1 MNRFRVHSNV
11 IASAGYDALCAI
23 LEIQF
28 VINGQICRYLNVPEH
43 IWYGLRM
50 AKSMEWYFQNNIMGR
65 YEERIHIP
73 EGEKDCEIC

>member
-1 MNRFRVHSNV
+1 MQRFRVHSTV

-43 IWYGLRM
+43 VWYGFRM
-50 AKSMEWYFQNNIMGR
+50 AKSMELYFQRNIMGR
-65 YEERIHIP
+65 YEEKIDIP
-73 EGEKDCEIC
+73 ERDKDHDI